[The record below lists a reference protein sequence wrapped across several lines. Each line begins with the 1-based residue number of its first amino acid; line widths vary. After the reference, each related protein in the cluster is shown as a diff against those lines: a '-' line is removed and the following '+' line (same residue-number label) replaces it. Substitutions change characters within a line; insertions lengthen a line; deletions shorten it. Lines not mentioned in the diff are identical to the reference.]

1 MLQTAIILVLCF
13 AGTSRNS
20 LAVETKT
27 AGKTVTLADLIQ
39 KVISGGE
46 TGQLPG
52 PIADSISVPKGVPYR
67 GVGVY
72 MDQATDGMD
81 HTVRVL
87 MERLPNSSAVKPLVL
102 VFQTGR
108 KWSRNAEQYW
118 FHASLDGKLENA
130 SFTHGKRDE
139 QDKAIKGSGGRVDQ
153 DINSPEIK
161 DRFKHELDLWLR
173 KSHLKKEWKSVEFL
187 DGMLHK
193 KS

>member
-1 MLQTAIILVLCF
+1 MLQTAVVLALCVGG
-13 AGTSRNS
+13 ASRDS
-20 LAVETKT
+20 LAVETKA
-27 AGKTVTLADLIQ
+27 AGKTVTLNDLMQ

-72 MDQATDGMD
+72 MDQATDGLD
-81 HTVRVL
+81 HAVRVL
-87 MERLPNSSAVKPLVL
+87 IEKSSDSAAVKPLVL

-108 KWSRNAEQYW
+108 KWPGNAEFNW
-118 FHASLDGKLENA
+118 FHASLDGRLKNA

-139 QDKAIKGSGGRVDQ
+139 QGKIIKGSGGRVEQ

-161 DRFKHELDLWLR
+161 DRFKHELDLWLK
-173 KSHLKKEWKSVEFL
+173 KSYLKKEWASAEFI
-187 DGMLHK
+187 DGVLQK